1 MCGNWIPVCLEFRAN
16 FCGKIGDR
24 SCFKNI
30 LNLLEF
36 QRALPRRDVSL
47 EFVAIVGAIFILDR
61 QASM

>member
-1 MCGNWIPVCLEFRAN
+1 MVRSEI
-16 FCGKIGDR
+16 D

-47 EFVAIVGAIFILDR
+47 EFVAIVGAIFYT
-61 QASM
+61 

>member
-1 MCGNWIPVCLEFRAN
+1 MVRSEI
-16 FCGKIGDR
+16 D